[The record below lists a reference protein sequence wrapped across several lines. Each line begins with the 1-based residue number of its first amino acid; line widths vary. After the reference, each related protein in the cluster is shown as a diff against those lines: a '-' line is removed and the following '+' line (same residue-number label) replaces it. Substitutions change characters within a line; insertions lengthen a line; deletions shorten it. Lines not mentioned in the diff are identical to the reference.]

1 MEWYEVTVRA
11 AQQDLE
17 TIQNIAM
24 FLSVG
29 GIYTEDY
36 SDLEQQCEEITGMR
50 LIDEEL
56 LAKDKT
62 VGAVHIYLEPQT
74 NVTEWVQDL
83 KLRLDDNG
91 IVCEISHSTVAEE
104 DWNESWK
111 QYYKPTHVGEHFV
124 IVPCWEEYQAQPNE
138 VIIEMDPGMA
148 FGTGTHESTQLC
160 LSLLEKSV
168 VPGCRMMDIGT
179 GSGILAI
186 GALLLG
192 AKDACAYDIDPVAV
206 KMSGIN
212 AELNGVQERLQVREG
227 GLDDSFGGGFEVIT
241 ANIVADV
248 IIAIL
253 PSVKTKLA
261 KNGTLIVSGIIDSR
275 EQDVVDAVSA
285 NGMHIAERRTKN
297 NWVAF
302 ALKAE

>member
-91 IVCEISHSTVAEE
+91 VACEISHSTVAEE

-124 IVPCWEEYQAQPNE
+124 IVPCWEEYEAQPDD
-138 VIIEMDPGMA
+138 VIIKMDPGMA

-160 LSLLEKSV
+160 LSLLEKNV

-212 AELNGVQERLQVREG
+212 AELNGVQDRLQVREG

-261 KNGTLIVSGIIDSR
+261 ENGTLIVSGIIDSR

-297 NWVAF
+297 NWVSF
-302 ALKAE
+302 ALKA

>member
-36 SDLEQQCEEITGMR
+36 SDLEQQCEAITGMR

-83 KLRLDDNG
+83 RLRLDDNG
-91 IVCEISHSTVAEE
+91 VQCEISHTTVAEE

-124 IVPCWEEYQAQPNE
+124 IVPCWEEYDAQPGE
-138 VIIEMDPGMA
+138 VIIKIDPGMA

-160 LSLLEKSV
+160 LSLLEKNV
-168 VPGCRMMDIGT
+168 APGGRMMDIGT

-212 AELNGVQERLQVREG
+212 AGLNGVADRLQVREG

-261 KNGTLIVSGIIDSR
+261 QNGTLIVSGIIDSR
-275 EQDVVDAVSA
+275 EQDVVDAVCA
-285 NGMHIAERRTKN
+285 NGMRIAERRTKN
-297 NWVAF
+297 NWVSF